1 MQFYPAVTP
10 LWVLTLLELFLFMY
24 KHAPTS
30 PGFYKLF
37 LITRQIQITG
47 QTPTGTAKMEEILT
61 TLGTAGKQLGRIL
74 TLPGGGDPTWY
85 QVCISNDRGETM
97 CTYI

>member
-1 MQFYPAVTP
+1 
-10 LWVLTLLELFLFMY
+10 MY

-37 LITRQIQITG
+37 LITRQIEIIG
-47 QTPTGTAKMEEILT
+47 QVPTGTAKMEEILT
-61 TLGTAGKQLGRIL
+61 SLGTAGKQLGRIL
-74 TLPGGGDPTWY
+74 TLPGEGDPTWY